1 MSDLVLDQ
9 SSHHS
14 PSVSKDKIQTVTNGS
29 LAVAAAAPAEAQ
41 TCSDVFVISAIA
53 SLPPRVPLTSRFL
66 SPSAQT

>member
-29 LAVAAAAPAEAQ
+29 LAVAAAPAEAQ

-53 SLPPRVPLTSRFL
+53 SLPPRVHLTSRFL